1 MKTKLIYFISAMS
14 LLLLYSCGQWKEVK
28 VPYQKELYLEK
39 IHVHFYDHNTCE
51 WSCLEMNEGVYC
63 LDDTL
68 NLKIK
73 KNKIGEIKKVKIL
86 ETK

>member
-1 MKTKLIYFISAMS
+1 MKTNLIYLIS
-14 LLLLYSCGQWKEVK
+14 LLLLNSCVQWKEVK
-28 VPYQKELYLEK
+28 VPYEKELYLER

-51 WSCLEMNEGVYC
+51 WSCLDMDGGVYC

-73 KNKIGEIKKVKIL
+73 KNKLGEIKRVKVL